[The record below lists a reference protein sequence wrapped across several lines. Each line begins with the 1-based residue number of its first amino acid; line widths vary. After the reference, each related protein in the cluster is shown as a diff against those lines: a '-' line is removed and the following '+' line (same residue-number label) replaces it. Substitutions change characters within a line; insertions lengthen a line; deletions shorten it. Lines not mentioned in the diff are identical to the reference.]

1 MEIMSLSY
9 AIKVSEEDY
18 KNIATAYQWQVP
30 IQGHLQ
36 VLDVAVFHYKNS
48 KFVLEFTGN
57 VDNVKIPDKKICV
70 IDVED
75 QIYHVTIRE
84 CAGRGDN
91 AHQKRFKSKK
101 PFRHAIKLMRF
112 VMKV

>member
-30 IQGHLQ
+30 IQGNLQ

-57 VDNVKIPDKKICV
+57 VDNIKIPDKKICV

-75 QIYHVTIRE
+75 QIHHVKVKY

-91 AHQKRFKSKK
+91 GQKRFVTKK
-101 PFRHAIKLMRF
+101 PFNHAIKTMRF
-112 VMKV
+112 QIQM